1 MLISSV
7 MGTAGKV
14 LARNTGYQ
22 QSGQDDEFEYSARD
36 SS

>member
-7 MGTAGKV
+7 MGTVGKV
-14 LARNTGYQ
+14 LAGKTEYQ
-22 QSGQDDEFEYSARD
+22 QSGQDDELEYSARD